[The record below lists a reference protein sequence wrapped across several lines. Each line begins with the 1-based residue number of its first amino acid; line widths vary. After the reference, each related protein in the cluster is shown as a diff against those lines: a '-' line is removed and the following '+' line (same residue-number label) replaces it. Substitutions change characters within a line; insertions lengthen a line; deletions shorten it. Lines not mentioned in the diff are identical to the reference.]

1 MSINQKIFCA
11 VLLFGV
17 WGGFVV
23 ADLAPVAP
31 FIDSVR
37 DALLALGVFTAT
49 LTSPKE

>member
-1 MSINQKIFCA
+1 MSVNQKIFCA

-23 ADLAPVAP
+23 SGLTPVEP
-31 FIDSVR
+31 FVASVR